1 MDLLTFLRIFHVLF
15 KTLPEEKQNKIVDK
29 IIETFFSVFSRK
41 KNVKET
47 MQEAAEI
54 ITPTQWGYTSI
65 AIGNLLP
72 QSFSLNKKQKF
83 TESVIDLVQSEEFL
97 KELDTRTNEI
107 KTDDEN
113 LYVEQCSQEM
123 KKLIFEML
131 KDKK

>member
-1 MDLLTFLRIFHVLF
+1 MLF